1 MIPSFV
7 SLVRADNPGPMTL
20 EGTNTWI
27 IGAPSGALVIDPG
40 PLMQEHLNAIA
51 LETDG
56 KVAGIFLTHGHL
68 DHSEGAQRFSEMVKA
83 PVFARL
89 PEFTSKDAAPLVDGF
104 QIKDGEVTFR
114 VIATPGHTAD
124 SISFFA
130 EKGSDTGDTG
140 LFTGDTILGRGSSIV
155 AYPDGSVGAYLES
168 LRALSAMLDSR
179 SPVPLLPGHGPV
191 NESSLLVVDQYLNH
205 RLERVEQV
213 RAAMARG
220 ITDIEAITDDVYA
233 GLSEN
238 LKWAAL
244 LSVHAQVAYINESA

>member
-1 MIPSFV
+1 MIPPFA

-27 IGAPSGALVIDPG
+27 VAAPSGALIIDPG
-40 PLMQEHLNAIA
+40 PLMQEHLDAIA
-51 LETDG
+51 LATDG

-89 PEFTSKDAAPLVDGF
+89 PEFTSKEATPLVDGL
-104 QIKDGEVTFR
+104 QINDGEVSFR

-130 EKGSDTGDTG
+130 EKGSDTG

-155 AYPDGSVGAYLES
+155 AYPDGSVGAYLAS
-168 LRALSAMLDSR
+168 LRALSAMLGSR

-191 NESSLLVVDQYLNH
+191 NESSLPVVDQYLSH
-205 RLERVEQV
+205 RLERVAQV
-213 RAAMARG
+213 RDAMARG
-220 ITDIEAITDDVYA
+220 ITDIEAITDDVYV

-238 LKWAAL
+238 LKWAAM

>member
-1 MIPSFV
+1 
-7 SLVRADNPGPMTL
+7 MTL

-27 IGAPSGALVIDPG
+27 VAAPSGALVIDPG
-40 PLMQEHLNAIA
+40 PLMQEHLDAIA
-51 LETDG
+51 LATDG

-89 PEFTSKDAAPLVDGF
+89 PDFTSKEATPLVDGL
-104 QIKDGEVTFR
+104 QINDGEVSFR

-130 EKGSDTGDTG
+130 EKGSDTG

-155 AYPDGSVGAYLES
+155 AYPDGSVGAYLAS
-168 LRALSAMLDSR
+168 LRALSAMLGSR

-191 NESSLLVVDQYLNH
+191 NESSLPVVDQYLSH
-205 RLERVEQV
+205 RLERVAQV
-213 RAAMARG
+213 RDAMARG

>member
-27 IGAPSGALVIDPG
+27 VAAPSGALVIDPG
-40 PLMQEHLNAIA
+40 PLMQEHLDAIA
-51 LETDG
+51 LATDG
-56 KVAGIFLTHGHL
+56 KVAGIFLTHGHF

-89 PEFTSKDAAPLVDGF
+89 PEFTSKEATPLEDGL
-104 QIKDGEVTFR
+104 QINDGDVSFR

-130 EKGSDTGDTG
+130 EKGSDTG

-155 AYPDGSVGAYLES
+155 AYPDGSVGAYLAS
-168 LRALSAMLDSR
+168 LRTLSAMLGSR

-191 NESSLLVVDQYLNH
+191 NESSLPVVDQYLSH
-205 RLERVEQV
+205 RLERVAQV
-213 RAAMARG
+213 RGALARG

>member
-1 MIPSFV
+1 
-7 SLVRADNPGPMTL
+7 MTL

-27 IGAPSGALVIDPG
+27 VAAPSGALIIDPG
-40 PLMQEHLNAIA
+40 PLMQEHLDAIA
-51 LETDG
+51 LATDG

-89 PEFTSKDAAPLVDGF
+89 PDFTSKEATPLVDGL
-104 QIKDGEVTFR
+104 QINDGEVSFR

-124 SISFFA
+124 SISFFT
-130 EKGSDTGDTG
+130 EKGSDTG

-155 AYPDGSVGAYLES
+155 AYPDGSVGAYLAS
-168 LRALSAMLDSR
+168 LRALSAMLGSR

-191 NESSLLVVDQYLNH
+191 NESSLPVVDQYLSH
-205 RLERVEQV
+205 RLERVAQV
-213 RAAMARG
+213 RDAMARG

-244 LSVHAQVAYINESA
+244 LSVHAQVAYFNESA

>member
-27 IGAPSGALVIDPG
+27 IAAPSGALVIDPG
-40 PLMQEHLNAIA
+40 PLMQEHLDAIA
-51 LETDG
+51 LATDG
-56 KVAGIFLTHGHL
+56 KVAGIFITHGHL

-89 PEFTSKDAAPLVDGF
+89 PEFTSKEATPLKDGL
-104 QIKDGEVTFR
+104 QINDGEVSFR

-130 EKGSDTGDTG
+130 EKGSDTG
-140 LFTGDTILGRGSSIV
+140 LFTGDTILGRGSSVV
-155 AYPDGSVGAYLES
+155 AYPDGSVGAYLAS
-168 LRALSAMLDSR
+168 LRALSAMLGSR

-191 NESSLLVVDQYLNH
+191 NESSLPVVDQYLSH
-205 RLERVEQV
+205 RLERVAQV
-213 RAAMARG
+213 RDAMARG

-238 LKWAAL
+238 LKWAAM
-244 LSVHAQVAYINESA
+244 LSVHAQVAYINESV

>member
-1 MIPSFV
+1 MIPSFA

-27 IGAPSGALVIDPG
+27 IAAPSGALVIDPG
-40 PLMQEHLNAIA
+40 PHMQEHLDAIA
-51 LETDG
+51 LATDG
-56 KVAGIFLTHGHL
+56 KVAGIFITHGHL

-89 PEFTSKDAAPLVDGF
+89 PEFTSKEATPLEDGL
-104 QIKDGEVTFR
+104 QINDGEVSFR

-130 EKGSDTGDTG
+130 EKGSDTG
-140 LFTGDTILGRGSSIV
+140 LFTGDTILGRGSSVV
-155 AYPDGSVGAYLES
+155 AYPDGSVGAYLAS
-168 LRALSAMLDSR
+168 LRALSAMLGSR

-191 NESSLLVVDQYLNH
+191 NESSLPVVDQYLSH
-205 RLERVEQV
+205 RLERVAQV
-213 RAAMARG
+213 RDAMARG
-220 ITDIEAITDDVYA
+220 ITDIEAITDDVYV

-238 LKWAAL
+238 LKWAAM